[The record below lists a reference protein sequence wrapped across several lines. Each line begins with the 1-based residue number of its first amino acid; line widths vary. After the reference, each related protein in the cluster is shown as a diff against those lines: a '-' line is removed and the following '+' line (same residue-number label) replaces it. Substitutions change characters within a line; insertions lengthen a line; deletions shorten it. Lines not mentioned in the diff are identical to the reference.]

1 MPLTKSEEWLIKH
14 AWWVIGDDNPQ
25 CNNICRHSYLGKDCT
40 ILVFVDIRHNKS
52 PFLYYLVISCWYK
65 FRNNINAIDDWWR
78 LIDKPCFIDEIN
90 ISYCNNVFRHLYL
103 FKDCTIHDILDV
115 RYNKYP
121 FDSVPINNIMWQI
134 ILISFAKITC
144 LFYIWFETYL
154 VKVYLLGN
162 YLPNLWVINLQIRM
176 KMKETRASWR
186 SFIRWIVSIYL
197 RFFANKYF
205 KKRDIIFLEDII
217 DLSKYVIFCI
227 LHMETLSLMLRVSSK
242 L

>member
-1 MPLTKSEEWLIKH
+1 M
-14 AWWVIGDDNPQ
+14 IG
-25 CNNICRHSYLGKDCT
+25 
-40 ILVFVDIRHNKS
+40 
-52 PFLYYLVISCWYK
+52 
-65 FRNNINAIDDWWR
+65 
-78 LIDKPCFIDEIN
+78 KPCFIDEID
-90 ISYCNNVFRHLYL
+90 ISYCNNICRHLYL
-103 FKDCTIHDILDV
+103 GQDCTIHDILDV

-205 KKRDIIFLEDII
+205 KKREIPASLQLPDQPAQLAGKVFAPAERVGKSEEKLSRLRFRTKLGI
-217 DLSKYVIFCI
+217 DGETKR
-227 LHMETLSLMLRVSSK
+227 LHLCYGGVVCL
-242 L
+242 

>member
-1 MPLTKSEEWLIKH
+1 MNDGSSGMTIPNATIFADILILAKTAPFSFLLTYDTINLHFLIISSYHVGTSIEVTFMPLMIDEGWLTNNASLIKLTSTTATMFADIFIFSKTAPFTIFLTYDTMNLH
-14 AWWVIGDDNPQ
+14 FTRCLW
-25 CNNICRHSYLGKDCT
+25 T
-40 ILVFVDIRHNKS
+40 ILCGKS
-52 PFLYYLVISCWYK
+52 
-65 FRNNINAIDDWWR
+65 
-78 LIDKPCFIDEIN
+78 
-90 ISYCNNVFRHLYL
+90 
-103 FKDCTIHDILDV
+103 
-115 RYNKYP
+115 
-121 FDSVPINNIMWQI
+121 

-217 DLSKYVIFCI
+217 DLSKYLLFCM

-242 L
+242 LSLWVI